1 MEKTLHFK
9 DSDASELEPFLP
21 TETLLQ
27 ASAAQGR
34 PFVTLT
40 FATSLDSSLSL
51 APGTRTRLSGPE
63 SKAMTH
69 HLRSR
74 HDAICIGVG
83 TAVADD
89 PGLNCRIEGVGL
101 DRQPRPVVIDP
112 RGRWDLTARSKVLE
126 VARAGLGL
134 APFMVTAHGG
144 DVNPEL
150 RTLLEEHGGKVI
162 EVDTSPGGGGD
173 GGDGGGPGDDGSHP
187 GNHIRWGDI
196 LAALLREGL
205 RSVMIEGGGR
215 VINSLLAPA
224 CHDLVDSVIVTIAPT
239 WLGQGSVNVSPD
251 RVHDERGDPVP
262 PARLSSVSWH
272 PFGEDAVLCGRLG
285 HNPGNP

>member
-1 MEKTLHFK
+1 MEKKLHFA
-9 DSDASELEPFLP
+9 DSDAAKLEPFLP
-21 TETLLQ
+21 TEALVQ
-27 ASAAQGR
+27 AAATQGR

-40 FATSLDSSLSL
+40 FATSLDSSLAL

-69 HLRSR
+69 HLRSH

-83 TAVADD
+83 TAIADD

-101 DRQPRPVVIDP
+101 DRQPRPVIIDP

-134 APFMVTAHGG
+134 APFLVTARGAG
-144 DVNPEL
+144 VDSEL
-150 RTLLEEHGGKVI
+150 KALLEEHGGKLI
-162 EVDTSPGGGGD
+162 EVAADAGGSGD
-173 GGDGGGPGDDGSHP
+173 GGPGGDSGRP
-187 GNHIRWGDI
+187 GNSTSIQWNDI

-205 RSVMIEGGGR
+205 RSVMIEGGGQ

-224 CHDLVDSVIVTIAPT
+224 CHNLVDSVIVTIAPT

-251 RVHDERGDPVP
+251 RVHDEKGDPVP

-272 PFGEDAVLCGRLG
+272 PFGEDVVLCGRLG
-285 HNPGNP
+285 HA

>member
-1 MEKTLHFK
+1 MKTTLHFA
-9 DSDASELEPFLP
+9 DSDAAKLELFLP
-21 TETLLQ
+21 TE
-27 ASAAQGR
+27 ARVRAAEIQGR

-40 FATSLDSSLSL
+40 FATSLDSSLAL

-69 HLRSR
+69 HLRSH

-83 TAVADD
+83 TAIADD
-89 PGLNCRIEGVGL
+89 PGLNCRIAGVGL
-101 DRQPRPVVIDP
+101 ERQPRPIIIDP
-112 RGRWDLTARSKVLE
+112 RGRWDLTPRSKVLE

-134 APFMVTAHGG
+134 APYVITARGAV
-144 DVNPEL
+144 VNPQL
-150 RTLLEEHGGKVI
+150 RTLLEEHGGKLIQVA
-162 EVDTSPGGGGD
+162 VDANRSD
-173 GGDGGGPGDDGSHP
+173 ARGDDSERP
-187 GNHIRWGDI
+187 EPENHEMSWESI

-224 CHDLVDSVIVTIAPT
+224 CHELVDSVIVTIAPT

-251 RVHDERGDPVP
+251 RVRDNKGDPVP
-262 PARLSSVSWH
+262 PARLSSVSWL
-272 PFGEDAVLCGRLG
+272 PLGEDVVLCGRLG
-285 HNPGNP
+285 QG